1 MEESTGA
8 ILDLSHFNPNPDF
21 ALARSA
27 GIVAVIHKATEGAS
41 FVDPAYSSRRGLATG
56 AGLLWGA
63 YHFGTCADGT
73 EQARFFLEK
82 TEPDASVLVALDC
95 ETNPTG
101 ASMTLPQAR
110 DFVTCIQSVTGRWPG
125 LYGGDYLKQLLA
137 GNKDRVLAQCWL
149 WLAQYGSS
157 AVVPPTWDSW
167 IMWQYTD
174 AAQVPGIGPCDCSR
188 FRGSEQEL
196 IAFWLPAESGNRELS
211 GDLRRERDS
220 GEPAFARRS
229 HQHRNPLRR
238 ELRVETL
245 RPDV

>member
-1 MEESTGA
+1 MEELNGA
-8 ILDLSHFNPNPDF
+8 IIDLSHYNPNPDF

-27 GIVAVIHKATEGAS
+27 GIMAVIHKATEGTS
-41 FVDPAYSSRRGLATG
+41 FVDPAYSSRHVSATG

-95 ETNPTG
+95 ETNPSG
-101 ASMTLPQAR
+101 PSMTLPQAR
-110 DFVTCIQSVTGRWPG
+110 DFVTYIQSVTGRWPG
-125 LYGGDYLKQLLA
+125 LYGGDYLKQLLDGA
-137 GNKDRVLAQCWL
+137 KDPVLAQCWL

-157 AVVPPTWDSW
+157 AVVPPNWNDLTL
-167 IMWQYTD
+167 WQYTD
-174 AAQVPGIGPCDCSR
+174 AAEVPGIGRCDCSR

-196 IAFWLPAESGNRELS
+196 IAFWLPGELGNRGPAGE
-211 GDLRRERDS
+211 LRRERDS
-220 GEPAFARRS
+220 AEPPLASRA
-229 HQHRNPLRR
+229 HQHRDPLRR
-238 ELRVETL
+238 ELRLESL